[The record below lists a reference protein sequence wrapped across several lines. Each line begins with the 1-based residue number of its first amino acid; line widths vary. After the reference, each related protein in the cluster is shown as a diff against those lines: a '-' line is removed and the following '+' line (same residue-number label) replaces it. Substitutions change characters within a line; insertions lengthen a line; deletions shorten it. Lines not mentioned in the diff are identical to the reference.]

1 ASMLFGTIV
10 GSIADKYGRRKNCI
24 IYGIVYGLTC
34 ITKHFNNFW
43 VLLIGRLLGGTA
55 TSILWSGFES
65 WLVHE
70 HHSRGYSE
78 HQLEETFNLAIF
90 FNSIGAIASGLV
102 SQYAVDWFGF
112 VAPFDCALLV
122 LLAMA
127 AIAWLR
133 WPENYGDSG
142 AQLGANFAA
151 AWNAVRT
158 DRKVLSLG
166 ITQAMFEGS
175 MYCFVLEWTPA
186 LTPEKLMPSV
196 AAGHAGRIPHGYI
209 FAAYMVSMMIG
220 SQLYSLCSAQARPE
234 SFMRWV
240 FAVSALC
247 FALPAWKK
255 TDALIPATFGG
266 FLAFEACIGLFW
278 PAIGTM
284 RGRYVPDATRATVM
298 NFFRVP
304 LNLIVV
310 VILTQ
315 NFPLALIFKCCT
327 GFMFIAF
334 VTQVYL
340 NRITKCQDLLH
351 LNELQKQQ
359 QQEQEEWRTSVLDSP
374 AESES
379 AEQESEKYS
388 SPELAA

>member
-1 ASMLFGTIV
+1 MSKRDIEFLFVAGFGASMLFGTIV

-186 LTPEKLMPSV
+186 LTPEKLSELRLRCRV
-196 AAGHAGRIPHGYI
+196 
-209 FAAYMVSMMIG
+209 
-220 SQLYSLCSAQARPE
+220 
-234 SFMRWV
+234 
-240 FAVSALC
+240 
-247 FALPAWKK
+247 K